1 MISRR
6 HEPKI
11 KFEEDNDMN
20 WKSKVAVVLG
30 TFLVFTV
37 DSSRAAYAA
46 PTADNCALLTPAQI
60 QKVLGQPFG
69 APGESK
75 WPPAYGKQPWGT
87 QCQYDSQKGPNTK
100 VTFIVYIE
108 QTAAEAKQTFDK
120 LSMWFPA
127 KSKPAVGDAAYMD
140 SSHAI
145 HVLKGKVRYYV
156 SIDPVNEKQVKDLAT
171 AVAAGI

>member
-1 MISRR
+1 
-6 HEPKI
+6 
-11 KFEEDNDMN
+11 MN
-20 WKSKVAVVLG
+20 WKSKVAVILG
-30 TFLVFTV
+30 AFFVCALGV
-37 DSSRAAYAA
+37 SQASYAA
-46 PTADNCALLTPAQI
+46 PPADNCALLTPAQI

-87 QCQYDSQKGPNTK
+87 QCQYDSQKGPETK

-127 KSKPAVGDAAYMD
+127 KSKPAIGDSAYMD
-140 SSHAI
+140 NSHAI
-145 HVLKGKVRYYV
+145 HVLKGKVRYYI
-156 SIDPVNEKQVKDLAT
+156 SIDPANEKQAKDLA
-171 AVAAGI
+171 ASIAARI